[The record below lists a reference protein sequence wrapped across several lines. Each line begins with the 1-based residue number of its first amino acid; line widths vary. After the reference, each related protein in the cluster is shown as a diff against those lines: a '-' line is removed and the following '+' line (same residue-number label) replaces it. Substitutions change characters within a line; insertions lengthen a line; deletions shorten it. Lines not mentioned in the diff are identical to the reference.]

1 MHFLFLKYLN
11 SAQLALQD
19 FIQYTAAHVKH
30 ELSYTFSLNQV

>member
-19 FIQYTAAHVKH
+19 FIQYTAARVCD
-30 ELSYTFSLNQV
+30 T

>member
-19 FIQYTAAHVKH
+19 FIQYTAARVCETWTQLH
-30 ELSYTFSLNQV
+30 F

>member
-19 FIQYTAAHVKH
+19 FTQYTAAHVC
-30 ELSYTFSLNQV
+30 ET